1 MKVDSL
7 NRKILGTIT
16 SIITGCCL
24 WSSAAAS
31 DLLSVGVHSSR
42 YVSMPS
48 AITRVAIGD
57 PKVANIVQIPSS
69 RKEFLLVGHQS
80 GTTTLFIWTADG
92 SRYEYVV
99 GVSPEDVGQAKVI
112 QEAIDLPGVRV
123 KMVEGKILLTGTVE
137 NQYER
142 NYAVRTAQLF
152 IKGNDKD
159 ESLNVGSN
167 ANMRMTTQSSNEENN
182 ARNAVGGNTGSTAG
196 AVIDLLHM
204 RHPSQIKL
212 EAQVIAINPTEN
224 KDLGFVYGAASGSD
238 LLGSPGI
245 FYGGESYGSSGTK
258 FSNNPWKWLTEHHS
272 GINVALR
279 ALINQNKAKI
289 LSRPSI
295 TTLSGEEA
303 VIQVGGQ
310 IPYTIRDSNGNPTT
324 SFKDYG
330 IILQFKP
337 VVDAEN
343 RIVSAIHTEVSM
355 PNGETVDKLP
365 ILDRR
370 RADAVVTVSSG
381 STMVIG
387 GLMDSRDYKTV
398 RKFPFLGDIPVIGE
412 FFKYTSHNRDKQ
424 ELIILVTPRLVD
436 DESSSTAEMSDD
448 MRKMYQQGRQDKAA
462 MNKVD
467 LNESLPDKDEEKKEE
482 SVAEKNES
490 TAQAK
495 EDSRDVAAEMSS
507 DSVLGK
513 YLNRESLP
521 EKSKEDKAAV
531 KEKKEVPVQV
541 QEDSRDAAAEMSAD
555 SVLGKYLNRENLPH
569 K

>member
-1 MKVDSL
+1 M

>member
-1 MKVDSL
+1 M

-123 KMVEGKILLTGTVE
+123 KMVAGKILLTGTVE

-152 IKGNDKD
+152 VTEK
-159 ESLNVGSN
+159 ESKSYNSSVGSN
-167 ANMRMTTQSSNEENN
+167 ISIKMEEQNTSSEGNKSSILGEESSR
-182 ARNAVGGNTGSTAG
+182 AAG
-196 AVIDLLHM
+196 YVIDLLHM

-212 EAQVIAINPTEN
+212 EAQVIAITPTES
-224 KDLGFVYGAASGSD
+224 KDFGFVYGAASGSD
-238 LLGSPGI
+238 LLSSPGI

-279 ALINQNKAKI
+279 ALINQNKAKV

-295 TTLSGEEA
+295 TTMSGEEA
-303 VIQVGGQ
+303 VIQVGGE
-310 IPYTIRDSNGNPTT
+310 IPYTIRDGNGNPTT
-324 SFKDYG
+324 SFKKYG

-337 VVDAEN
+337 SVDAEN
-343 RIVSAIHTEVSM
+343 RIVSSIHTEVSM
-355 PNGETVDKLP
+355 PSGETIDKQP
-365 ILDRR
+365 IIDQRM
-370 RADAVVTVSSG
+370 ANAVVTVSSG

-436 DESSSTAEMSDD
+436 EESSSTAEMSDD
-448 MRKMYQQGRQDKAA
+448 LRKMYQQGRQDKAN

-467 LNESLPDKDEEKKEE
+467 LNESLPEKTEDASKEPVTEKQE
-482 SVAEKNES
+482 SAV
-490 TAQAK
+490 QAK
-495 EDSRDVAAEMSS
+495 EDAKDVAAEMST

-521 EKSKEDKAAV
+521 
-531 KEKKEVPVQV
+531 KK
-541 QEDSRDAAAEMSAD
+541 
-555 SVLGKYLNRENLPH
+555 
-569 K
+569 

>member
-1 MKVDSL
+1 M

-310 IPYTIRDSNGNPTT
+310 IPYTTRDSNGNPTT

-482 SVAEKNES
+482 PVAEKNES

>member
-1 MKVDSL
+1 MKVDGL
-7 NRKILGTIT
+7 NRKILGTLT

-24 WSSAAAS
+24 WGSASAS

-57 PKVANIVQIPSS
+57 PNIANIVQIPAS
-69 RKEFLLVGHQS
+69 RKEFLLVGHKS
-80 GTTTLFIWTADG
+80 GTTSLFIWTADG

-112 QEAIDLPGVRV
+112 QEAINLPGVRV
-123 KMVEGKILLTGTVE
+123 KMVEGKILLSGTVE

-159 ESLNVGSN
+159 ESLSVGSN
-167 ANMRMTTQSSNEENN
+167 ANMRMNTQSSNKEAN
-182 ARNAVGGNTGSTAG
+182 ATNTLGGNNGSAAG
-196 AVIDLLHM
+196 FVIDLLHM

-212 EAQVIAINPTEN
+212 EAQVIAINPTDT
-224 KDLGFVYGAASGSD
+224 KDLGFVYGSAAGSD

-279 ALINQNKAKI
+279 ALVSQNKAKI

-295 TTLSGEEA
+295 TTMSGEDA
-303 VIQVGGQ
+303 VIQVGGE
-310 IPYTIRDSNGNPTT
+310 IPYTTRDSNGNPSTE
-324 SFKDYG
+324 FKDYG

-355 PNGETVDKLP
+355 PSGESVDKQP

-370 RADAVVTVSSG
+370 RADAVVTVASG
-381 STMVIG
+381 TTMVIG

-482 SVAEKNES
+482 PVAEKKES